1 MNSQSGLRRLSG
13 VQWITCALLLIA
25 AFAGLL
31 IVVDAQAK
39 ETLSWCLDQRADPS
53 SWDMQVVRY
62 PLKDYDPENPP
73 ENQSL
78 HSVLSQVS
86 DEEGLGS
93 LPEQRTVQL
102 LDGWP
107 HVRAYYYL
115 QEGPLEPLYGPGLWV
130 VMVDVSQAIHAINA
144 AWVIVAASAF
154 LGLLVQQFL
163 LRTASKAIAQ
173 NYEQIR
179 SRYVLGSHEVKGPL
193 MAIRGFVEAC
203 EDGLMNPQ
211 ELAGL
216 VAEEVAKIQQ
226 TLDDLAKLAW
236 VEEDKELVQMTR
248 IDLAPYL
255 LDEAQRG
262 RWSSEAPRTS
272 GFLAIWAD
280 AFLVDQ
286 ALSTLSHWM
295 DRCDL
300 APQYIEAAGL
310 ELRPSRQ
317 SRVAQL
323 DQRVALTL
331 SFAEP
336 LSKKAAKDVALTLL
350 LAIQD
355 LQAGD
360 LVVDADRGM
369 VQLRWRTV

>member
-1 MNSQSGLRRLSG
+1 MNSQTGLRRLSG
-13 VQWITCALLLIA
+13 VQWIAFALLLVA
-25 AFAGLL
+25 AFAGPL

-53 SWDMQVVRY
+53 SWDLQVVRY
-62 PLKDYDPENPP
+62 PLKEYNPENPP
-73 ENQSL
+73 ENQAL

-107 HVRAYYYL
+107 NVRAYYYL
-115 QEGPLEPLYGPGLWV
+115 QEGPLDPLYGPGLWV
-130 VMVDVSQAIHAINA
+130 VMVDVSQAIHAINS
-144 AWVIVAASAF
+144 AWVIVAAVAL
-154 LGLLVQQFL
+154 LGLLAQQLL
-163 LRTASKAIAQ
+163 LRGASKAVAQ
-173 NYEQIR
+173 DYEQIR
-179 SRYVLGSHEVKGPL
+179 GRYVLGAHEVKGPL
-193 MAIRGFVEAC
+193 MAIQSSVEAC
-203 EDGLMNPQ
+203 EDGLMQPQ
-211 ELAGL
+211 ESADL

-236 VEEDKELVQMTR
+236 VEEDREPVQMTR
-248 IDLAPYL
+248 LDLAPYL
-255 LDEAQRG
+255 LDEAQRAK
-262 RWSSEAPRTS
+262 WSSEALCIS
-272 GFLAIWAD
+272 GSLAIWAD
-280 AFLVDQ
+280 GFLVDQ

-300 APQYIEAAGL
+300 APQHIEATGP
-310 ELRPSRQ
+310 ELRPSRK

-323 DQRVALTL
+323 DQRVTLTL
-331 SFAEP
+331 GFAEP
-336 LSKKAAKDVALTLL
+336 LSKKATEDVALTLL
-350 LAIQD
+350 LAIQN

-360 LVVDADRGM
+360 LVVDAARGT